1 MPESTPKVIAECKV
15 TYFIGKMLARAG
27 MLSLNSDGLLFIPTA
42 LDRAIGS
49 IDIPIPFSEIQ
60 EFYYNDT
67 FQKTLQIKSPD
78 KIHKFIGSGLNELH
92 ENLIVL
98 KRQTSALNQEKS
110 TISKQVKEVS
120 PDTCFSCSKPIKQSF
135 KFCPHCRTQLKNLCM
150 ECKSEVE
157 VEWIACPQCNCKLKD
172 N

>member
-1 MPESTPKVIAECKV
+1 MPESTPKTIAECKV

-27 MLSLNSDGLLFIPTA
+27 MLSLNSDGLMFIPTA

-49 IDIPIPFSEIQ
+49 IDIPIPISEIQ

-98 KRQTSALNQEKS
+98 KRQTSGPDQKKLNLPNQA
-110 TISKQVKEVS
+110 KEVPS
-120 PDTCFSCSKPIKQSF
+120 DSCSSCSKSIQKFF
-135 KFCPHCRTQLKNLCM
+135 KFCPHCRTQLKNLCP

-157 VEWIACPQCNCKLKD
+157 VEWIACPQCNCRLKD